1 MLQRIGTDDIMGLRY
16 DVFSP
21 RRTSEYYRKEVARMD
36 NRQKNNNVQHT
47 ARQYVRQNNS
57 AGVNPLCDKLRAQYG
72 GRIGAAINRSE
83 IRRAELRREA
93 QRNGWSQERRPAP
106 TYKVR
111 SALRT
116 YEPTETQTATRAV
129 YDRDVKIYDP
139 AASKREKALATASAG
154 YDTKTIG
161 AVNTDNSYKGV
172 TAMTSSSSA
181 GAPKKSA
188 LVRMGEAFV
197 GRDLGRNDE
206 RKIKRNDFPVGAV
219 IALVICALLFMIV
232 VYCSMQKSVIESEIS
247 ALEAEVEALS
257 DIETDLQFELEVRD
271 DLREIERYALENIGM
286 VKKESVQTKYVNT
299 VSEEKSRIISEE
311 EKAGGVSAILSVFG
325 NFLEYID

>member
-1 MLQRIGTDDIMGLRY
+1 
-16 DVFSP
+16 
-21 RRTSEYYRKEVARMD
+21 MD
-36 NRQKNNNVQHT
+36 NRQNNNNVQHT

-57 AGVNPLCDKLRAQYG
+57 AGVNPLCDKLRAKYG
-72 GRIGAAINRSE
+72 GRVGAAINRSE

-116 YEPTETQTATRAV
+116 YEPTEPQTATRAV

-139 AASKREKALATASAG
+139 AAAKREKALATASEG
-154 YDTKTIG
+154 YGTKTMN
-161 AVNTDNSYKGV
+161 AVNSDSYNGV
-172 TAMTSSSSA
+172 TAMTSSSA
-181 GAPKKSA
+181 GSPKQSTLA
-188 LVRMGEAFV
+188 RMGAAFI

-247 ALEAEVEALS
+247 ALEAEVKALS
-257 DIETDLQFELEVRD
+257 DVETDLQFELEVRD

-299 VSEEKSRIISEE
+299 VSEEKSRIITAE
-311 EKAGGVSAILSVFG
+311 EKSGGVSAILSVFG

>member
-1 MLQRIGTDDIMGLRY
+1 
-16 DVFSP
+16 
-21 RRTSEYYRKEVARMD
+21 MD
-36 NRQKNNNVQHT
+36 NRQNKNNVQHT

-72 GRIGAAINRSE
+72 GRVGAAINRSE
-83 IRRAELRREA
+83 IRKAELRREA

-111 SALRT
+111 PALRT
-116 YEPTETQTATRAV
+116 YEPTDAQTRPI

-139 AASKREKALATASAG
+139 AETKREKALATASVG
-154 YDTKTIG
+154 FDTKTIG
-161 AVNTDNSYKGV
+161 AVDNNERSGV
-172 TAMTSSSSA
+172 TAMTSYTSA

-188 LVRMGEAFV
+188 LASLGAAFV
-197 GRDLGRNDE
+197 GRDLGRDDE
-206 RKIKRNDFPVGAV
+206 RKIKKNDFPVGAV

-247 ALEAEVEALS
+247 ALEAEVKALTNVEA
-257 DIETDLQFELEVRD
+257 DLAFELEVRD
-271 DLREIERYALENIGM
+271 DLEEIERYALDTIGM
-286 VKKESVQTKYVNT
+286 VKKESVQTKYINT
-299 VSEEKSRIISEE
+299 VSDEKRLIINTEE
-311 EKAGGVSAILSVFG
+311 ESKGGFSAILSVFS